1 MSKKLK
7 TSITPDPRYYYG
19 CYLLTIRSSLSSIL
33 LIYLGIFGFPVWA
46 IIGVKVFWDHPFFSA
61 TGSRSH
67 FYDSALE
74 SSYRDLQNIC
84 WGQGREGYGFRATGS
99 DVTAHFLG
107 WSVGKIE
114 LDRTAETI
122 TLKLRTHIQETSV

>member
-33 LIYLGIFGFPVWA
+33 LIYLGIFRFPVWA
-46 IIGVKVFWDHPFFSA
+46 IIGVKVFWDYPFFSA

-74 SSYRDLQNIC
+74 SSWPKLQIIC
-84 WGQGREGYGFRATGS
+84 WGQCCGGHTFCATGA
-99 DVTAHFLG
+99 DMTAHFLG

-114 LDRTAETI
+114 LDRTAGTI
-122 TLKLRTHIQETSV
+122 TLQLRTHVQERPV

>member
-67 FYDSALE
+67 FYNSALE
-74 SSYRDLQNIC
+74 SSRPILQNIC
-84 WGQGREGYGFRATGS
+84 WGRGHGGQAFCATGA
-99 DVTAHFLG
+99 DILTFFFGGKLG
-107 WSVGKIE
+107 E
-114 LDRTAETI
+114 LISGEPASRSSSNLAV
-122 TLKLRTHIQETSV
+122 L